1 MSTYSVPGTVLSS
14 RGTGVNKSKTLSLW
28 KSYSGGEDMQK
39 VDKKNYILSGSSVS
53 TMKTY

>member
-1 MSTYSVPGTVLSS
+1 MSTLSVPGTVLSS
-14 RGTGVNKSKTLSLW
+14 RGTGVNKAKPLSLR
-28 KSYSGGEDMQK
+28 KSYSVGEDMQK